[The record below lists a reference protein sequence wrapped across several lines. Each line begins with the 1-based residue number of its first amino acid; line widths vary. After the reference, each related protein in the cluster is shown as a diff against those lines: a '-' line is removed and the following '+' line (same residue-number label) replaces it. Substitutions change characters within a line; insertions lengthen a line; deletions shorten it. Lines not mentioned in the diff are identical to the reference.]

1 MKNSVKIVICVSLSI
16 CALLFAIGAGSVFVP
31 FSDIFAII
39 GSKLFGAPLIADAN
53 TASIIW
59 NIRLPRALS
68 AFCVGA
74 MLAAAGTVMQSVL
87 QNPLA
92 SSYTLGVSSGATL
105 GAALVIV
112 TGFSLP
118 FIGIFTLPI
127 AGFVFGLVTVLLAMA
142 FALKLDHSLKN
153 QTVILVGMVLSLFV
167 NAILTLIS
175 GMFKSHLQQLTLWQ
189 MGSLSAKNWQHAAI
203 LFFVGMAS
211 IIALMLFCR
220 EMDILTFGDEQA
232 SSMGIS
238 VKKIKFTLI
247 VICSLLTGTAVCFT
261 GVIGFVDLVSPHIV
275 RRIFNP
281 SHKLLLPLSAIFG
294 GGFLAIADTLAR
306 VVLSPVELP
315 VGAITALIGAPFFAF
330 IYFKRRRVDALC

>member
-1 MKNSVKIVICVSLSI
+1 MKSSAKVVICIIISLG
-16 CALLFAIGAGSVFVP
+16 ALLFAIGAGSVFVTP
-31 FSDIFAII
+31 TDIVAII
-39 GSKLFGAPLIADAN
+39 SNKLFGTQPVAN
-53 TASIIW
+53 ANIASIIW
-59 NIRLPRALS
+59 SIRLPRALS
-68 AFCVGA
+68 AFLVGA
-74 MLAAAGTVMQSVL
+74 MLATAGAVMQSVL

-92 SSYTLGVSSGATL
+92 SSYTLGVSSGASL

-118 FIGIFTLPI
+118 LIGIFTLPI
-127 AGFVFGLVTVLLAMA
+127 AGFIFGLATVLLAMG
-142 FALKLDHSLKN
+142 FALKLDNSLKN
-153 QTVILVGMVLSLFV
+153 QTVILVGMVFSLFV

-175 GMFKSHLQQLTLWQ
+175 GIFKSHLQQLTLWQ
-189 MGSLSAKNWQHAAI
+189 MGSLSAKNWQHVGI
-203 LFFVGMAS
+203 LFFIGLGS
-211 IIALMLFCR
+211 ILALMLFCR

-238 VKKIKFTLI
+238 VKKTKLTLI

-275 RRIFNP
+275 RRVFNP
-281 SHKLLLPLSAIFG
+281 SHKMLLPLSAIFG
-294 GGFLAIADTLAR
+294 GGFLALADTLAR
-306 VVLSPVELP
+306 IVLSPVELP